1 MAPFG
6 TPISDSKQYCQS
18 PIIQTMKVDTTV
30 DFFPR
35 RAGQSLGV
43 GSMSSDGSVLFCAS
57 PKKAN
62 RRDSK
67 QSMSCPPVMVSR
79 SRLDT
84 DAAEAAIKLFTTPVF
99 KRHLSSFIRVAD
111 LDMDET
117 HHSVSSEDSY
127 PNFHRAASDPPP
139 GVDHDP
145 KELWIAL
152 NNGDETHAPIAPVA
166 VERLSDFGWRTSL
179 DKTMWTPDSKTDKA
193 LKKAHTPD
201 WVKDTFANKGKIR
214 LNAST
219 TADEQN
225 VFIWMGNFKHGLYGS
240 ELPAIRAC
248 GIVNMSAKALM
259 ELMIDSSRVKEYNKL
274 SLGRDDL
281 VTFEGSIDRP
291 GPFGNSVT
299 KVMRSES
306 KPPMIRKILVF
317 VSLLHAKELED
328 GSGYLIVTRAVHT
341 PEAKGPANALQ
352 SEILMGVNLIR
363 KIEGAEDSRCLMT
376 NVNHLRSPMVP
387 MMIAKRIGLS
397 AAVSFVQDIRAC
409 CKS

>member
-1 MAPFG
+1 M
-6 TPISDSKQYCQS
+6 
-18 PIIQTMKVDTTV
+18 
-30 DFFPR
+30 
-35 RAGQSLGV
+35 SL
-43 GSMSSDGSVLFCAS
+43 DGSVLFSVS

-62 RRDSK
+62 RRDCK
-67 QSMSCPPVMVSR
+67 QIMSCPAVMLSR
-79 SRLDT
+79 SRFDS
-84 DAAEAAIKLFTTPVF
+84 DAAEAAIKLFTTTVF

-117 HHSVSSEDSY
+117 SHSASSEDSY
-127 PNFHRAASDPPP
+127 PNFHHAASDPPP

-166 VERLSDFGWRTSL
+166 VERLSNFGWRTSL
-179 DKTMWTPDSKTDKA
+179 DKAMWTPDSKTDKA

-201 WVKDTFANKGKIR
+201 WVKNTFATRGKIR
-214 LNAST
+214 LHAST

-225 VFIWMGNFKHGLYGS
+225 VYIWMGTFKHGLYGS

-248 GIVNMSAKALM
+248 GVVNMSAKSLM
-259 ELMIDSSRVKEYNKL
+259 ELMVDSSRVKEYNKL
-274 SLGRDDL
+274 CLGRDDL
-281 VTFEGSIDRP
+281 VTFEGSMDRP
-291 GPFGNSVT
+291 GPFGKSVT

-306 KPPMIRKILVF
+306 KPPIIRKTLVF

-341 PEAKGPANALQ
+341 PEAKEPASAMK

-376 NVNHLRSPMVP
+376 NINHLRSPMIP
-387 MMIAKRIGLS
+387 MMVAKRIGLS
-397 AAVSFVQDIRAC
+397 AAVSFLNDIRAC
-409 CKS
+409 CK